1 MKCVE
6 GRTMTTTQ
14 IREIKRRKGTQ
25 LNIAW
30 MKQFEKDW
38 NTTIASIKRSGAD
51 LSKIALVEEQIRGQI
66 KRYR

>member
-25 LNIAW
+25 LAIEW
-30 MKQFEKDW
+30 IKQFEKEWD
-38 NTTIASIKRSGAD
+38 TTVASIKQSGAD
-51 LSKIALVEEQIRGQI
+51 LSKIILTEEPIRGQI
-66 KRYR
+66 KQYR